1 MHEQVL
7 LTSEG
12 LEALQAELHQLKTER
27 QPAVIERIK
36 RAKEYG
42 DLAEN
47 AEYDDAKN
55 EQGFV
60 AGRIAEI
67 EEILKKAK
75 VVQRG
80 SGNGA
85 VQLGSKVKVHIDGE
99 EEIFTIVGAAEA
111 SPGKGRISHQS
122 PLGQALIGKKVGDK
136 VEVKAPVGTIIYTIR
151 SVS

>member
-1 MHEQVL
+1 MQNPIL

-12 LEALQAELHQLKTER
+12 LEALRQELHELKTKR
-27 QPAVIERIK
+27 QPVVIERIK

-47 AEYDDAKN
+47 AEYEDAKN

-67 EEILKKAK
+67 EEILKKAE
-75 VVQRG
+75 VVEKNN
-80 SGNGA
+80 NGV
-85 VQLGSKVKVHIDGE
+85 VQLGSEVLLHVDGE
-99 EEIFTIVGAAEA
+99 EDKYTIVGAAETDPMA
-111 SPGKGRISHQS
+111 KKISIES
-122 PLGQALIGKKVGDK
+122 PLGKVLLGKKIGDK

-151 SVS
+151 KIS